1 MDAYI
6 KAIGGKAV
14 EKVKDLTKEYTTKVQ
29 GMDAT
34 MTEYNKVP
42 NKYAMEMKMGEM
54 LLQKLV
60 FDGERGKVSG
70 MGGEKEL
77 IDTDL
82 DEVRGSA
89 YAFPELHYAE
99 MEQVAKLMGIVDIDG
114 AKAYRLNVK
123 TLAGGQFDE

>member
-1 MDAYI
+1 MCIRDRDRTEGATPAPAGMTAQVVMDAYI

-14 EKVKDLTKEYTTKVQ
+14 EKVKDLKKEYTTKVQ

-89 YAFPELHYAE
+89 YALSLIHISEPTRPY
-99 MEQVAKLMGIVDIDG
+99 
-114 AKAYRLNVK
+114 
-123 TLAGGQFDE
+123 